1 MIITITLNPAID
13 RTINV
18 DNIILG
24 KINRCKNASV
34 DIGGKGINVSRAI
47 KAIGGE
53 SVCLGFCGTINGR
66 IIKNKLTSEDIHHDF
81 IDAVGSVRTNI
92 KIIDRELNHT
102 DIHEEGFSISDS
114 DFLRFLD
121 RLDLYLDK
129 NNIFVLSG
137 SVPGNF
143 SMQNYKKICSR
154 ITKSGAKLIIDG
166 DSSEILSIIDKK
178 PYFVRPTEMQASLI
192 ADMPINSP
200 EEAMLAAK
208 KISNMGAF
216 ISCISMGENGAVFYK
231 EGERTLYIKPIVN
244 EQVSVQT
251 GSCDAM
257 IGGFVNSL
265 LCGYDFE
272 KCCKMSV
279 AARISS
285 LKLIENKM
293 PTLKEVF
300 EIYDKLQVYVD

>member
-24 KINRCKNASV
+24 GINRCKNASV
-34 DIGGKGINVSRAI
+34 DIGGKGISVSRAI

-53 SVCLGFCGTINGR
+53 SVCIGFCGTINGR

-81 IDAVGSVRTNI
+81 TDAIGSVRTNI
-92 KIIDRELNHT
+92 KIIDSLANQT
-102 DIHEEGFSISDS
+102 DIHEEGFTISDG

-137 SVPGNF
+137 SVPANF

-154 ITKSGAKLIIDG
+154 ITKSGARLIIDA
-166 DSSEILSIIDKK
+166 DSSEILSILDKK
-178 PYFVRPTEMQASLI
+178 PYFVKPTEMQASVI
-192 ADMPINSP
+192 AGMPINSP
-200 EEAMLAAK
+200 EEAIMAAK
-208 KISNMGAF
+208 KISDMGAF
-216 ISCISMGENGAVFYK
+216 ISCVSMGEYGAVFYK
-231 EGERTLYIKPIVN
+231 DGERAIYIKSMMK
-244 EQVSVQT
+244 ET
-251 GSCDAM
+251 GAFSTDSCDAM
-257 IGGFVNSL
+257 IAGFANSL

-272 KCCKMSV
+272 KCCKMAVATRVASV
-279 AARISS
+279 
-285 LKLIENKM
+285 KLIGNKM

-300 EIYDKLQVYVD
+300 DIYDKLEVYVD